1 MIPLPSLLAP
11 LVDKIDR
18 IARPWNSY
26 LQQFTQAPPAINS
39 ITVGASPFSYVARE
53 PGNISITGGTLINNG
68 IGNNGISLTRGN
80 VIIDFGTVTN
90 RIVPIGINDII
101 KINYS
106 VLPTVMFLPSYGQV
120 AA

>member
-26 LQQFTQAPPAINS
+26 LQQFTQAPPS
-39 ITVGASPFSYVARE
+39 ISSIIVGTSPFSYEARE
-53 PGNISITGGTLINNG
+53 PGNISITGGTISNIRLSRG
-68 IGNNGISLTRGN
+68 I
-80 VIIDFGTVTN
+80 VDIDFGAGTNITVP
-90 RIVPIGINDII
+90 VGINDVVSIT
-101 KINYS
+101 YS
-106 VLPTVMFLPSYGQV
+106 VLPTVRFLPSYGQS

>member
-1 MIPLPSLLAP
+1 MIPLPNTLAP
-11 LVDKIDR
+11 FVNKLGQI
-18 IARPWNSY
+18 IRPWNSY
-26 LQQFTQAPPAINS
+26 LQQFTQAPPSISS
-39 ITVGASPFSYVARE
+39 ITVGTSPFSYVARE